1 MPGLPLLPHCRTQD
15 AISASGQQ
23 AGQRCSPQRH
33 PRTHKAGKRNVGGLS
48 SLDRDGYPVQNR
60 SFATLRQKT
69 KFMQAVVT
77 TNVFSP
83 NIADNST
90 QQTLA
95 KYCEKLRK
103 ADGQALGFIPFSGF
117 QAAMI
122 RNRMIIEIE
131 NGEPCGFLIWSRTT
145 NRLKIL
151 MIAIQPDARRIFHA
165 TNLISGMLTL
175 KAADGAEFIQ
185 LRCADDLES
194 NQFWKGC
201 GFNLIT
207 QVDGGKL
214 RSAVVKPKTGTIE
227 EQIVRALGKKT
238 LMKIKRKT
246 CIYRRINVYRLW
258 IERSPLWAGRQEL
271 IKVDSFTSVV
281 G

>member
-1 MPGLPLLPHCRTQD
+1 
-15 AISASGQQ
+15 
-23 AGQRCSPQRH
+23 
-33 PRTHKAGKRNVGGLS
+33 
-48 SLDRDGYPVQNR
+48 
-60 SFATLRQKT
+60 
-69 KFMQAVVT
+69 MQSVIL

-83 NIADNST
+83 ILADNGM
-90 QQTLA
+90 QELLA
-95 KYCEKLRK
+95 HYCEKLRR

-117 QAAMI
+117 QAAML

-131 NGEPCGFLIWSRTT
+131 NDTPCGFLIWSKSSCRI
-145 NRLKIL
+145 KIL
-151 MIAIQPDARRIFHA
+151 MIAIQNDARRVFHA

-175 KAADGAEFIQ
+175 QDTQGATYVQ

-194 NQFWKGC
+194 NHFWKGC
-201 GFNLIT
+201 GFSLIT

-214 RSAVVKPKTGTIE
+214 RSAVVRPKTGTTE

-238 LMKIKRKT
+238 LMKVKRKK

-258 IERSPLWAGRQEL
+258 IERSTLWTGQQN
-271 IKVDSFTSVV
+271 ITKVHSFASVE

>member
-1 MPGLPLLPHCRTQD
+1 MQ
-15 AISASGQQ
+15 
-23 AGQRCSPQRH
+23 
-33 PRTHKAGKRNVGGLS
+33 NVEL
-48 SLDRDGYPVQNR
+48 
-60 SFATLRQKT
+60 
-69 KFMQAVVT
+69 

-83 NIADNST
+83 ILADNHI
-90 QQTLA
+90 QEQLA
-95 KYCEKLRK
+95 HYCEKLRRE
-103 ADGQALGFIPFSGF
+103 DGQALGFIPFSGF

-131 NGEPCGFLIWSRTT
+131 NDCPCGFLIWSKKSCRI
-145 NRLKIL
+145 KVL
-151 MIAIQPDARRIFHA
+151 MIAIQKDARRIFHA
-165 TNLISGMLTL
+165 TNLLSGMLSLEDTE
-175 KAADGAEFIQ
+175 GATFIQ

-214 RSAVVKPKTGTIE
+214 RSCVIRPKSGTTE

-238 LMKIKRKT
+238 LMKIKRKK

-258 IERSPLWAGRQEL
+258 IEKSPLWTGQQ
-271 IKVDSFTSVV
+271 KVAKVHSFASVE